1 MSHLESLSQ
10 QIHATLLSPPAKFLL
25 TSGRALDDQWWKV
38 RLFWNGGGGDGKT
51 EVRVWTADINLD
63 EVSATEEDLAAAVE
77 TGMLHVDCGRRSV
90 DLSTLDELSLHV
102 LIQPKPIIT
111 YLTLGKVEDYVGQL
125 IDVNFKLL
133 SRPAATK
140 EDTSE
145 VKKLRS
151 QLASKDEEIAT
162 IRSKMSNLSSQGA
175 SRGSD
180 YKSSPSQSP
189 QKPRTTIPK
198 NASKIQPNQKR
209 YVIQGYF
216 MFCRASPGFSLWK
229 AIHAFHR

>member
-1 MSHLESLSQ
+1 MSLLDSLAQ

-25 TSGRALDDQWWKV
+25 TSGRALDDQWWRV
-38 RLFWNGGGGDGKT
+38 RLFWNGDRDGKT

-63 EVSATEEDLAAAVE
+63 EVSATEEDLAAAIE

-90 DLSTLDELSLHV
+90 DLSALDELSLHV

-125 IDVNFKLL
+125 IEVNYKLL
-133 SRPAATK
+133 SRPVATK
-140 EDTSE
+140 EDPSE

-151 QLASKDEEIAT
+151 QLVRKDEEIAT

-189 QKPRTTIPK
+189 QKPRTIIPK

-209 YVIQGYF
+209 RRVMQEEF
-216 MFCRASPGFSLWK
+216 ASDSDSD
-229 AIHAFHR
+229 